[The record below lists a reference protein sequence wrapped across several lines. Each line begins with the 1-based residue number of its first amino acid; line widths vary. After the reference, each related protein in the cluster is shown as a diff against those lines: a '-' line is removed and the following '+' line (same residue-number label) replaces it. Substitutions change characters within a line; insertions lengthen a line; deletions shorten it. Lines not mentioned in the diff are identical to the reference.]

1 MATDF
6 LGALDALVAGNPEP
20 LFRVTCDRFTAASGL
35 HAYAHLKESDFQT
48 LLIGAFSFTNAYTVT
63 SEVEVRGEDRGFI
76 DILAVPTVGSRAQ
89 SAYLV
94 EVKYLSPKN
103 ATDQAK
109 SDAIVEAKS
118 QISRYEKAD
127 DLKRLPNLKRIVVLF
142 VGLKLEM
149 LEIY

>member
-1 MATDF
+1 M
-6 LGALDALVAGNPEP
+6 
-20 LFRVTCDRFTAASGL
+20 
-35 HAYAHLKESDFQT
+35 
-48 LLIGAFSFTNAYTVT
+48 
-63 SEVEVRGEDRGFI
+63 EVRGEDRGFI
-76 DILAVPTVGSRAQ
+76 DILAVPTVGSQAQ

-118 QISRYEKAD
+118 QINRYEKAD

-142 VGLKLEM
+142 VGLKLEV